1 MDLKTSTSPSL
12 EHRRLWQQKPVL
24 RIVYE
29 DLFRRLR
36 EQCVPGSVLE
46 IGGGSGNFK
55 DSDPDTLSLDIQP
68 LPWVDA
74 VADAYDLPFAEGSFD
89 NIVLLDT
96 LHHLERPG
104 LFFRDAARV
113 LRPGG
118 RLIMI
123 DPMISPLSHFFYHYF
138 HPEPVDMDADPLGDG
153 QRDPDRDP
161 FASNQAI
168 PTLLFFKARAR
179 FENAFPEFKLL
190 ECRGFALFA
199 YPLSGGFR
207 PWSLL
212 PAFSAPALLWLEKGI
227 EGLLAPLMGF
237 RMIVVIE
244 KI

>member
-1 MDLKTSTSPSL
+1 MPPEVPSPSQ
-12 EHRRLWQQKPVL
+12 EHRRIWQEKPVL

-36 EQCVPGSVLE
+36 DRCKAGSVLE
-46 IGGGSGNFK
+46 IGAGSGNFK
-55 DSDPDTLSLDIQP
+55 ESRPDITSLDIQP

-74 VADAYDLPFAEGSFD
+74 VADAHDLPFADGSFD
-89 NIVLLDT
+89 NIVMLDT
-96 LHHLERPG
+96 LHHLERPV
-104 LFFRDAARV
+104 LFFRGAARV
-113 LRPGG
+113 LKPGG

-123 DPMISPLSHFFYHYF
+123 DPMISPLSRFFYHHF
-138 HPEPVDMDADPLGDG
+138 HPEPVDMDADPYTEGS
-153 QRDPDRDP
+153 RDADRDP

-168 PTLLFFKARAR
+168 PTLLFIKARAR
-179 FENAFPEFKLL
+179 FETAFPEFRLL

-212 PAFSAPALLWLEKGI
+212 PAFLAPAVLWLEKGI
-227 EGLLAPLMGF
+227 EGLLAQLMGF